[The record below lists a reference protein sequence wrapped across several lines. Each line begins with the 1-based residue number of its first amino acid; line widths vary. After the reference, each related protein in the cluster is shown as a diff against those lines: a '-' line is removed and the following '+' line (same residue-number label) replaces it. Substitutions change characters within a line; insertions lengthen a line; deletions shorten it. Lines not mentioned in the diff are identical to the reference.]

1 MWESWLLVLNFAF
14 VYNTFVQFSISLV
27 RLLFWGSCE
36 ISVYLEQKPLWFV
49 FLELRFVRYA
59 RFQYQVG
66 FGWRRLLPWAYFETR
81 WPGATSRSSLRQGFT
96 NAKGGSVFRFS
107 GDSHHHHLTARHPK
121 CHLTASPWVA
131 SRSGRL
137 PLTPGNYEDP
147 ASESMRLGLASFS
160 AATWQLFTA
169 SLLSR
174 GAPPRL
180 SPGAVPGSENKFMLW
195 SRAPIPLQAIADE
208 TTILMPPIG
217 FDADPGSFVIQDLFD
232 SLSISDYVCSISLK
246 STPPECLLLSM

>member
-27 RLLFWGSCE
+27 RLLFWGCCE

-81 WPGATSRSSLRQGFT
+81 WPEATSRSSLRQGFT

-160 AATWQLFTA
+160 AATWQLFTP
-169 SLLSR
+169 LSC
-174 GAPPRL
+174 L
-180 SPGAVPGSENKFMLW
+180 AVLHLDYL
-195 SRAPIPLQAIADE
+195 RAPFQVPKTNLCSEAGPRFPAGHRWWNDHLDA
-208 TTILMPPIG
+208 THRVWRWPG
-217 FDADPGSFVIQDLFD
+217 FFCHPGSFWQFINFWLCLFY
-232 SLSISDYVCSISLK
+232 LS
-246 STPPECLLLSM
+246 